1 MTEVQSGRIK
11 PGFGEFVVLMALL
24 TSLTALSIDTMLP
37 ALPQI
42 GRDLG
47 VIRENDTQLVVSLVI
62 LGMAIGQLFYGPL
75 SDSVGRK
82 PAIYAGIGLYAVGCL
97 LSLFATDFSVLLAGR
112 LLQGLGAAGPRVVT
126 IALVRDQFSGRAMA
140 RVMSFIMSVFIIVP
154 AIAPSLGQGIL
165 LIAPWRAI
173 FALFLAL
180 ALTAVVWFAFRQSET
195 LPPERRTAFSF
206 KKMAGAFYTVCA
218 TPVALGYTLAA
229 GLIFGAFVGYLNS
242 AQPIFQ
248 VQYGLGTMFPLYF
261 GAVALAIG
269 SASLVNGRIVIRY
282 GMRVLTNR
290 SCVALSLLSIGFF
303 GVSYLFEGHPPLW
316 MLMTYCLSTFFCVGI
331 LFGNLNASAMEPLG
345 NMAGVG
351 AAAVGSLSS
360 LISVVLG
367 TLVGQLYD
375 NTVLPL
381 VGGFA
386 LFGVAAV
393 IVMEWT
399 ERRRERVEH
408 LQGPYPTSMKS
419 SSRIRSIQR

>member
-1 MTEVQSGRIK
+1 MAEGTLGRTK
-11 PGFGEFVVLMALL
+11 TGFGEFIVLMALL

-47 VIRENDTQLVVSLVI
+47 VIRENDTQMVVSLVI
-62 LGMAIGQLFYGPL
+62 LGLAIGQLLYGPL

-82 PAIYAGIGLYAVGCL
+82 PAIYAGIGLYSVGCL
-97 LSLFATDFSVLLAGR
+97 LSLFATSFSVLLAGR

-154 AIAPSLGQGIL
+154 AVAPSLGQGIL

-180 ALTAVVWFAFRQSET
+180 ALTTVIWFALRQPET
-195 LPPERRTAFSF
+195 LPTERRTPFSF
-206 KKMAGAFYTVCA
+206 KKMASAFYTVCA
-218 TPVALGYTLAA
+218 TPAALGYTIAA

-242 AQPIFQ
+242 AQQIFQ
-248 VQYGLGTMFPLYF
+248 VQYGLGTTFPLYF

-269 SASLVNGRIVIRY
+269 GASLVNGRIVIRY
-282 GMRVLTNR
+282 GMRVLINR
-290 SCVALSLLSIGFF
+290 SCLSLSMLSIAFF
-303 GVSYLFEGHPPLW
+303 AVSYRFGGHPPLW
-316 MLMTYCLSTFFCVGI
+316 MLMTYCLSAFFCVGI

-345 NMAGVG
+345 SIAGVG
-351 AAAVGSLSS
+351 AAVVGSLSS
-360 LISVVLG
+360 LISVALG
-367 TLVGQLYD
+367 TLVGQAYN

-386 LFGVAAV
+386 LFGSGAV

-399 ERRRERVEH
+399 ERRRERAE
-408 LQGPYPTSMKS
+408 
-419 SSRIRSIQR
+419 IA